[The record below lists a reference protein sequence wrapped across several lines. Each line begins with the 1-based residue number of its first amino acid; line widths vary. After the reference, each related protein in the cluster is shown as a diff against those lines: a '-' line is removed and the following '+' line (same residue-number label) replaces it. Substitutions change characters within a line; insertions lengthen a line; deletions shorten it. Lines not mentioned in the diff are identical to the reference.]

1 MTEFIVDV
9 NDTLTKI
16 SKYELIRG
24 GGQRIPIEVH
34 KFIAGI
40 HGSPFIAIPVRI
52 VTARQ
57 QYFGKG
63 HSEEEA
69 LQDCIN
75 LISGVPFTKIFGIQG
90 DSDPNN
96 KSRG

>member
-1 MTEFIVDV
+1 MSKFIIDL

-16 SKYELIRG
+16 SKYELIRS

-34 KFIAGI
+34 KVIAGR
-40 HGSPFIAIPVRI
+40 HGSPFVAIPVRI

-57 QYFGKG
+57 KYFGKG

-75 LISGVPFTKIFGIQG
+75 QMSGVPFKELFEFP
-90 DSDPNN
+90 DDLDLNP
-96 KSRG
+96 KSLG